1 MTQLFMD
8 GTLAWGAVADAVAV
22 HTDKRIS
29 PGMQLGIDRAVA
41 AGIPVE
47 YRSLGNG

>member
-1 MTQLFMD
+1 
-8 GTLAWGAVADAVAV
+8 VADAVAV
-22 HTDKRIS
+22 YTDKGIFPS
-29 PGMQLGIDRAVA
+29 MQLGIDRAVA

>member
-1 MTQLFMD
+1 MT
-8 GTLAWGAVADAVAV
+8 DAAEVL
-22 HTDKRIS
+22 TGLPENPIS
-29 PGMQLGIDRAVA
+29 AQRMQLGIDRAVA